1 MEEEQRHRADTGLVS
16 SLLSSS
22 FLLFSLLFSSFLF
35 SSLLFFSV
43 SFLILSLSLS
53 LSLSPSLSLYVSPC
67 RRKKNN
73 EHERIDICTRLLT
86 CERVTPRSEVT
97 TTVCGSLCRD
107 GFCARHLSRDI
118 HLKFHRR
125 IRSCIYSL
133 FSQQLSWKRIPSV
146 ALCSS
151 FVFLDSFGLE
161 FVTPSFLQFQC
172 FYFWRSF

>member
-16 SLLSSS
+16 SLL
-22 FLLFSLLFSSFLF
+22 FSPLLF
-35 SSLLFFSV
+35 SSLLFSSLCFSSLLLPFHVV
-43 SFLILSLSLS
+43 SFLLLSL
-53 LSLSPSLSLYVSPC
+53 SLSLYVSPC

-125 IRSCIYSL
+125 ICSCIYSL

-161 FVTPSFLQFQC
+161 FVTPSFLQSRC
-172 FYFWRSF
+172 FYFWSSF